1 MQGKKEWWG
10 ERRRSNK
17 RQEDIEGRR
26 ETWKER
32 REGEESFRKRGKER
46 GRNAERETH
55 TQEGKGGR
63 RVMRK

>member
-32 REGEESFRKRGKER
+32 REGEESFRKRGK
-46 GRNAERETH
+46 
-55 TQEGKGGR
+55 
-63 RVMRK
+63 